1 VGGEEVE
8 GREVEEREEEG
19 RERVTGQRQVL
30 AAVGVAAAA
39 RGCSSK
45 SRCAGSAA
53 SGCPC
58 STGYPSHVAGFR

>member
-19 RERVTGQRQVL
+19 RERVAGQRQVL
-30 AAVGVAAAA
+30 AAVGVAVAA
-39 RGCSSK
+39 RGCLK

-53 SGCPC
+53 AGCPC